1 MQKKGLLI
9 VLSGPSGAGKGAIC
23 SALLKDKKSIHLSI
37 SCTTRKPRQG
47 ETEGVNYFFKT
58 EGEFI
63 AMIEEG
69 KLLEY
74 AKVFDHYYG
83 TPFDY
88 VKEKL
93 AMGFDV
99 LLEIDVQ
106 GAMKVKE
113 KYPEGILIFITPPS
127 LKELERRIRK
137 RGTETEEQIRKRL
150 SIAATELEMIK
161 KYDYIIVNDVIRTVV
176 DKINSILCAEKLKI
190 YRNQD
195 IKEKLIKGEEVS

>member
-1 MQKKGLLI
+1 MHKEGLLI
-9 VLSGPSGAGKGAIC
+9 VLSGPSGTGKGAIC
-23 SALLKDKKSIHLSI
+23 SALLKDKKNIHLSI

-47 ETEGVNYFFKT
+47 ETDGVNYFFRT
-58 EGEFI
+58 ENEFI

-113 KYPEGILIFITPPS
+113 NYPESILIFVTPPS
-127 LKELERRIRK
+127 LKELTNRIRK
-137 RGTETEEQIRKRL
+137 RGTETEEQIGKRL
-150 SIAATELEMIK
+150 SIATSELDMIK
-161 KYDYIIVNDVIRTVV
+161 KYDYIIVNDIIRTVV
-176 DKINSILCAEKLKI
+176 DKINHILSAEKLKVH
-190 YRNQD
+190 RNQE
-195 IKEKLIKGEEVS
+195 IKEKLINGEEVL